1 MYFKTRRFRTK
12 IMSQHL
18 IKIFGIFRKIF
29 RWCFCQNSRFYGT
42 GAKND
47 IHVQL
52 KLYLG
57 VEWENCGRMNHS
69 IYMTQTGVTILK
81 NLYLKF
87 SDYRRKLSYLIQFEG
102 LNFGYS
108 SSFWLSPVDSGFLW
122 SRKFNGYLI
131 HRYKMI
137 LVIQGLLRIWQ
148 FNSHFIVGLK
158 TVTLVGHHHHPK
170 WWRHNDDYVTPNS
183 KCG

>member
-1 MYFKTRRFRTK
+1 MEFAFPDYSLLKEFWEKSSTLPERGNCVLYEESRKSWSTKFRVRFADTLWK
-12 IMSQHL
+12 
-18 IKIFGIFRKIF
+18 
-29 RWCFCQNSRFYGT
+29 
-42 GAKND
+42 
-47 IHVQL
+47 
-52 KLYLG
+52 
-57 VEWENCGRMNHS
+57 NHS

-81 NLYLKF
+81 NLYLNF

-102 LNFGYS
+102 LNFWYS

-131 HRYKMI
+131 HWYKMI